1 MPNKIK
7 KHKKIIVAVAFIIA
21 LVLLGKIAIRLLTP
35 YTYTIE
41 TSFGDTFMIFFDPFF
56 AETTIQEQSKY
67 SSFCLVLDGKFTKD
81 DLIGLYNSDGI
92 KVYRFGKV
100 AFYDE
105 GNGFEKFLVS
115 TCDNEDVISVVKS
128 NLLSNYLFFLYYIE
142 DFWNSDKYHEEMR
155 YVSRMIVDKNYSE
168 LSEYGLT
175 EEIINDDDEM
185 DKFCNLAKGY
195 RWHSIKANLMV
206 Q

>member
-1 MPNKIK
+1 MKNENTIRKQRKIAVV
-7 KHKKIIVAVAFIIA
+7 IVFIVALGMLGIA
-21 LVLLGKIAIRLLTP
+21 TIKFLDDP
-35 YTYTIE
+35 SYTIK
-41 TSFGDTFMIFFDPFF
+41 TLYGDTFTIFHDSFF

-92 KVYRFGKV
+92 KVYRFGRV

-105 GNGFEKFLVS
+105 GNGFEKFLVR
-115 TCDNEDVISVVKS
+115 TCDNENVISVVKS
-128 NLLSNYLFFLYYIE
+128 NLLSNYSFFLYYIE
-142 DFWNSDKYHEEMR
+142 DFWNCDEYHEEMR
-155 YVSRMIVDKNYSE
+155 YVSRMLVDKNYSE
-168 LSEYGLT
+168 LSKYGLT

-195 RWHSIKANLMV
+195 R
-206 Q
+206 